1 LVPFTNYYRHEKSG
15 NSHTLTGNIVLKIN
29 DTLTQWKKGQVLRLV
44 FADPVILNG
53 YTITLA
59 TDALARSTN
68 LDFSNVTQAYNTRIG
83 MLTDYGWSSDNR
95 PMFEIICTDSLNLD
109 FKIDRIR

>member
-1 LVPFTNYYRHEKSG
+1 MPFTNYYRHEKSG
-15 NSHTLTGNIVLKIN
+15 NPFTLTGNITFKIN

-44 FADPVILNG
+44 FADPVIVNG
-53 YTITLA
+53 YEITLS
-59 TDALARSTN
+59 TDALARSGN

-83 MLTDYGWSSDNR
+83 KLTDYGWSSDNR
-95 PMFEIICTDSLNLD
+95 PIFEIVCVDSLNLD